1 MICICLRWHTDDSII
16 ACIPVETDSHPSCLE
31 KSLRRALVFPRLRIG
46 STLRLAEVNIICH
59 RYMEPYTK
67 KELDEDDELGVC
79 IGHLGFRRCTLC
91 QVCVGNYGQMWI
103 RLVSNE
109 SLFWVGLADWY
120 LILCDL
126 KSKEYICHSST
137 RPS

>member
-1 MICICLRWHTDDSII
+1 M
-16 ACIPVETDSHPSCLE
+16 
-31 KSLRRALVFPRLRIG
+31 
-46 STLRLAEVNIICH
+46 ICH

-103 RLVSNE
+103 GSSVTKVCFGS
-109 SLFWVGLADWY
+109 GLQ
-120 LILCDL
+120 IG
-126 KSKEYICHSST
+126 I
-137 RPS
+137 